1 MEQDTLYIVGNG
13 FDLAHGLKTK
23 YNDFRNWLEESG
35 FHSFV
40 NRMEALYPDVKN
52 ANGEWNDI
60 ETALGHFKMK
70 DVIAYDKNYT
80 DCNTAGN
87 VVLPVGNNIKSVT
100 ASLSGNLWKWIKSVD
115 LLKTKRMF
123 LLNENALFVS
133 FNYTLTLETV
143 YGIPQDKTWHVHGS
157 ISDKTNVLVIGYGV
171 DEKFDNAPNPTA
183 YNLTDDDKRRNMM
196 ADMVK
201 RVPLYIDKF
210 HKWSNFSKMKTIKHV
225 KVIGHSCSKVDQAYF
240 EDIANAISAD
250 ADWTFYYHASKSK
263 KYCAKFAKDVV
274 NLVGSKQCV
283 KVKHDSKL
291 KRVKCG
297 MK

>member
-80 DCNTAGN
+80 DCNTVGN
-87 VVLPVGNNIKSVT
+87 VVLPVGNNIRSVT

-210 HKWSNFSKMKTIKHV
+210 HKWNNFSKMKVIKHV

-240 EDIANAISAD
+240 EDIANAISTD
-250 ADWTFYYHASKSK
+250 ADWAFYYHASKSK
-263 KYCAKFAKDVV
+263 KYYAKFAKDIV
-274 NLVGSKQCV
+274 NFVGKQCV

-291 KRVKCG
+291 KRVKCS

>member
-1 MEQDTLYIVGNG
+1 MIVGNG

-70 DVIAYDKNYT
+70 DVIAYDKKYT
-80 DCNTAGN
+80 DCNSAEN

-143 YGIPQDKTWHVHGS
+143 YEIPQDKAWHVHGS

-196 ADMVK
+196 TDMIK

-210 HKWSNFSKMKTIKHV
+210 HKWNNFPKMKAIKHV

-240 EDIANAISAD
+240 EDIANAISAG

-263 KYCAKFAKDVV
+263 KYYAKFAKDAV
-274 NLVGSKQCV
+274 NLVGGKQCV

-291 KRVKCG
+291 KRVKCS

>member
-80 DCNTAGN
+80 DCNTVGN
-87 VVLPVGNNIKSVT
+87 VVLPVGNNIRSVT

-210 HKWSNFSKMKTIKHV
+210 HKWNNFSKMKVIKHV

-240 EDIANAISAD
+240 EDIANAISTD

-263 KYCAKFAKDVV
+263 KFYAKFAKDIV
-274 NLVGSKQCV
+274 NFVGKQCV

-291 KRVKCG
+291 KRVKCS

>member
-80 DCNTAGN
+80 DCNTVGN
-87 VVLPVGNNIKSVT
+87 VVLPVGNNIRSVT

-210 HKWSNFSKMKTIKHV
+210 HKWNNFSKMKVIKHV

-240 EDIANAISAD
+240 EDIANAISTD

-263 KYCAKFAKDVV
+263 KYYAKFAKDIV
-274 NLVGSKQCV
+274 NFVGKQCV
-283 KVKHDSKL
+283 KVKHDSRL
-291 KRVKCG
+291 KRVKCS

>member
-70 DVIAYDKNYT
+70 DVVAYDKKYT
-80 DCNTAGN
+80 DCNSAEN

-143 YGIPQDKTWHVHGS
+143 YEIPQDKAWHVHGS

-183 YNLTDDDKRRNMM
+183 YNLTDVDKRRNMM
-196 ADMVK
+196 TDLIK

-210 HKWSNFSKMKTIKHV
+210 HKWNNFPKMKAIKHV
-225 KVIGHSCSKVDQAYF
+225 KVIGHSCSKVDRAYF

-263 KYCAKFAKDVV
+263 SIMLSLLKIQLIL
-274 NLVGSKQCV
+274 LVANSV
-283 KVKHDSKL
+283 LKL
-291 KRVKCG
+291 S
-297 MK
+297 MIQN

>member
-1 MEQDTLYIVGNG
+1 MNFHL
-13 FDLAHGLKTK
+13 
-23 YNDFRNWLEESG
+23 RNFS
-35 FHSFV
+35 
-40 NRMEALYPDVKN
+40 K
-52 ANGEWNDI
+52 
-60 ETALGHFKMK
+60 K
-70 DVIAYDKNYT
+70 YT
-80 DCNTAGN
+80 DCNSAEN

-143 YGIPQDKTWHVHGS
+143 YEIPQDKAWHVHGS

-196 ADMVK
+196 TDMIK

-210 HKWSNFSKMKTIKHV
+210 HKWNNFPKMKAIKHV

-263 KYCAKFAKDVV
+263 KYYAKFAKDAV
-274 NLVGSKQCV
+274 NLVGGKQCV

-291 KRVKCG
+291 KRVKCS

>member
-1 MEQDTLYIVGNG
+1 MD
-13 FDLAHGLKTK
+13 
-23 YNDFRNWLEESG
+23 
-35 FHSFV
+35 
-40 NRMEALYPDVKN
+40 
-52 ANGEWNDI
+52 
-60 ETALGHFKMK
+60 
-70 DVIAYDKNYT
+70 
-80 DCNTAGN
+80 
-87 VVLPVGNNIKSVT
+87 
-100 ASLSGNLWKWIKSVD
+100 NLWKWIKSVD

-210 HKWSNFSKMKTIKHV
+210 HKWNNFSKMKVIKHV

-240 EDIANAISAD
+240 EHIANAISTD

-263 KYCAKFAKDVV
+263 KYYAKFAKDIV
-274 NLVGSKQCV
+274 NFVGKQCV

-291 KRVKCG
+291 KRVKCS

>member
-52 ANGEWNDI
+52 TNGEWNDI

-210 HKWSNFSKMKTIKHV
+210 HKWNNFSKMKVIKHV

-240 EDIANAISAD
+240 EDIANAISTD

-263 KYCAKFAKDVV
+263 KYYAKFAKDIV
-274 NLVGSKQCV
+274 NFVGKQCV

-291 KRVKCG
+291 KRVKCS

>member
-80 DCNTAGN
+80 DCNTVGN
-87 VVLPVGNNIKSVT
+87 VVLPVGNNIRSVT
-100 ASLSGNLWKWIKSVD
+100 TSLSGNLWKWIKSVD

-210 HKWSNFSKMKTIKHV
+210 HKWNNFSKMKVIKHV

-240 EDIANAISAD
+240 EDIANAISTD

-263 KYCAKFAKDVV
+263 KFYAKFAKDIV
-274 NLVGSKQCV
+274 NFVGKQCV

-291 KRVKCG
+291 KRVKCS

>member
-80 DCNTAGN
+80 DCNAVGN
-87 VVLPVGNNIKSVT
+87 VVLPVGNNIRSVT
-100 ASLSGNLWKWIKSVD
+100 TSLSGNLWKWIKSVD

-210 HKWSNFSKMKTIKHV
+210 HKWNNFSKMKVIKHV

-240 EDIANAISAD
+240 EDIANAISTD

-263 KYCAKFAKDVV
+263 KFYAKFAKDIV
-274 NLVGSKQCV
+274 NFVGKQCV

-291 KRVKCG
+291 KRVKCS

>member
-80 DCNTAGN
+80 DCNTVGN
-87 VVLPVGNNIKSVT
+87 VVLPVGNNIRSVT

-210 HKWSNFSKMKTIKHV
+210 HKWNNFSKMKVIKHV

-240 EDIANAISAD
+240 EDIANAISTD

-263 KYCAKFAKDVV
+263 KYYAKFAKDIV
-274 NLVGSKQCV
+274 NFVGKQCV

-291 KRVKCG
+291 KRVKCS

>member
-70 DVIAYDKNYT
+70 DVIAYDKKYT
-80 DCNTAGN
+80 DCNSAEN

-143 YGIPQDKTWHVHGS
+143 YEIPQDKAWHVHGS

-183 YNLTDDDKRRNMM
+183 YNLTDVDKRRNMM
-196 ADMVK
+196 TDMIK

-210 HKWSNFSKMKTIKHV
+210 HKWNNFPKMKAIKHV

-240 EDIANAISAD
+240 EDIANAISTD

-263 KYCAKFAKDVV
+263 KYYAKFAKDIV
-274 NLVGSKQCV
+274 NFVGKQCV

-291 KRVKCG
+291 KRVKCS

>member
-210 HKWSNFSKMKTIKHV
+210 HKWNNFSKMKVIKHV

-240 EDIANAISAD
+240 EDIANAISTD

-263 KYCAKFAKDVV
+263 KYYAKFAKDIV
-274 NLVGSKQCV
+274 NFVGKQCV

-291 KRVKCG
+291 KRVKCS

>member
-80 DCNTAGN
+80 DCNTVGN
-87 VVLPVGNNIKSVT
+87 VVLPVGNNIRSVT
-100 ASLSGNLWKWIKSVD
+100 TSLSGNLWKWIKSVD

-143 YGIPQDKTWHVHGS
+143 YGIPQDKIWHVHGS

-210 HKWSNFSKMKTIKHV
+210 HKWNNFSKMKVIKHV

-240 EDIANAISAD
+240 EDIANAISTD

-263 KYCAKFAKDVV
+263 KFYAKFAKDIV
-274 NLVGSKQCV
+274 NFVGKQCV

-291 KRVKCG
+291 KRVKCS